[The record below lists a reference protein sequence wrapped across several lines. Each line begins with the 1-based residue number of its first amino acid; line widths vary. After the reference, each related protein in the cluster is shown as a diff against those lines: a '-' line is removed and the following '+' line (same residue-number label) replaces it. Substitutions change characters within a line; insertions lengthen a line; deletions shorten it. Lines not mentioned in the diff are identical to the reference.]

1 MHYVNLHYSISC
13 KVSDIYLD
21 AYRSLTVYI
30 GYNHSSN
37 NRQSYNRTSKCARQT
52 AFIPVIRGSMD
63 KFLHLQNK
71 PKIHFNTPPPT
82 YAEIYSCSSTGTIQQ
97 SL

>member
-71 PKIHFNTPPPT
+71 PKIHFNTHLPIS
-82 YAEIYSCSSTGTIQQ
+82 A
-97 SL
+97 SLLKRTHVKEE

>member
-71 PKIHFNTPPPT
+71 PKIHFNSNKKIAYVRCLTFNFQMF
-82 YAEIYSCSSTGTIQQ
+82 YIK
-97 SL
+97 